1 MNSKDR
7 HAREALILNLIAG
20 YPSLAG
26 RASTALIDAFILAT
40 EDEPIEAL
48 KAACTDFG
56 TGQVPGHDFNYPL
69 NAPQLAVRARFWSDL
84 HRRLKPKDAH
94 QRPLIM
100 AYAVGQ
106 TPPEGYEPLGPI
118 KMEIEGIMRDTSD
131 WTPAEKDEAMKF
143 GRMPAS
149 RTIGANPKRI
159 GITPAVRKM

>member
-26 RASTALIDAFILAT
+26 RASTALIDAFIGAT

-48 KAACTDFG
+48 KVACTDFARG
-56 TGQVPGHDFNYPL
+56 EVPGHDPAYPL
-69 NAPQLAVRARFWSDL
+69 TAPQLAQRTRFIADL
-84 HRRLKPKDAH
+84 HRRLKPKDAR
-94 QRPLIM
+94 QRPLIV

-149 RTIGANPKRI
+149 RTIGADPKRI
-159 GITPAVRKM
+159 GITPSLKRL